1 MIRLADAH
9 CHLDGSHFQEGP
21 DAVLQRAREVG
32 VVGFVVVAAKATP
45 PLNAGAA
52 GELSTRAIES
62 TKLGTNIVVNLL

>member
-1 MIRLADAH
+1 MVWH
-9 CHLDGSHFQEGP
+9 QQFGGGGGGGG
-21 DAVLQRAREVG
+21 G